1 MINIS
6 IIKWKNRGGHMQY
19 FHSDM
24 DLEFVLTENTDVT
37 FEKHNHVSKYVAGL
51 ILSGA
56 IEIVENNKKI
66 ECQMDD
72 IFVIP
77 IYAVHSLHFK
87 NKATRILTMC
97 VGMQFI
103 EKYLEAEGKSV
114 LNHYTDELQKQNVI
128 NDKQAIAFEDAMD
141 IIIKYYNEEETIF
154 PMHIN
159 NIKQI
164 IISESE
170 QELRLEYL
178 AKQIYI
184 SKYYL
189 IRKFK
194 ENIGLTPHNFQIQ
207 NRIRKSQH
215 LLSEGWRISDAAAE
229 SGFYDQS
236 HFIKCFKNILGITP
250 SEYID
255 SLKKLE

>member
-1 MINIS
+1 M
-6 IIKWKNRGGHMQY
+6 KY
-19 FHSDM
+19 FNSNN

-37 FEKHNHVSKYVAGL
+37 FEKHNHISKYVAGL
-51 ILSGA
+51 ILNGS
-56 IEIVENNKKI
+56 IDIVENTKTT
-66 ECQMDD
+66 ECQIDD

-77 IYAVHSLHFK
+77 IYSVHTLHLK
-87 NKATRILTMC
+87 NKSTRLLTMC
-97 VGMQFI
+97 VGLQFI
-103 EKYLEAEGKSV
+103 EKYLEDEGKNV
-114 LNHYTDELQKQNVI
+114 LNPYTYQLQKQNII
-128 NDKQAIAFEDAMD
+128 NNKQAIAFEDAMD
-141 IIIKYYNEEETIF
+141 IIIKHYKEEEIAF
-154 PMHIN
+154 PENIN

-164 IISESE
+164 IINEPDK
-170 QELRLEYL
+170 ELRLEYL

-215 LLSEGWRISDAAAE
+215 LLGEGWRIADAAVAL
-229 SGFYDQS
+229 GFYDQS
-236 HFIKCFKNILGITP
+236 HFIKYFKNIVGLTP